1 MTTSAPE
8 MLAHD
13 VILGR
18 IRDGGTAPALYWKGK
33 VVSYANLWARIEAWD
48 KRLAEDGIGAGD
60 VAALYGDFSPETA
73 AMMLAGIRRHAVIVP
88 LTGDVDA
95 ELAGLLDMAG
105 AGILYRFKADDTA
118 VTEKRTAP
126 PTPQLIVDFR
136 ERGHPGLV
144 VFTSG
149 STGKPKGILQ
159 DVTLVSKKFVTP
171 RKGWRTVLFLL
182 MDHFGGFNTFLST
195 FAYGGMGVCLGGSRS
210 PEVVAEAIA
219 GSRAN
224 LLPTT
229 PTFLNFLIA
238 SRVYAVHDLSS
249 VELITYGTEL
259 MPEATLKQ
267 VSEIFPNATLKQTY
281 GLSELGVLRSESRD
295 SGSLWLKVGGSG
307 FETKVVDGIL
317 WIRSEANMVGY
328 LNAPSPFDGEGWMST
343 GDEVEVKDGYMRF
356 LGRKTEVINTGGK
369 KVYPIEVENVLMSLP
384 NIRNATVEARPH
396 PIMGQVVQAK
406 VSLIEPE
413 DPFALSERLRQLC
426 NERLAKYKV
435 PVRFVVVDAEG
446 HHNARFKKVR
456 ANLSK

>member
-1 MTTSAPE
+1 MTSGSRDIP
-8 MLAHD
+8 AHEI
-13 VILGR
+13 ILSR
-18 IRDGGTAPALYWKGK
+18 IQGGGDAPALFWNGMEM
-33 VVSYANLWARIEAWD
+33 SYADFWRRIEAWD
-48 KRLAEDGIGAGD
+48 ERLAADGINAGD
-60 VAALYGDFSPETA
+60 VAALYGDFSPETS
-73 AMMLAGIRRHAVIVP
+73 AMMLAAIRRRAIIVP

-95 ELAGLLDMAG
+95 ELGGLLDMAG
-105 AGILYRFKADDTA
+105 AAVLYRFSADDQATC
-118 VTEKRTAP
+118 ECRPAP
-126 PTPQLIVDFR
+126 QTPDLIAKFR

-159 DVTLVSKKFVTP
+159 DVAQVSRKFITP

-195 FAYGGMGVCLGGSRS
+195 FAYGGAGVCLGGVRD
-210 PEVVAEAIA
+210 PAVVARAIETA
-219 GSRAN
+219 RAT

-238 SRVYAVHDLSS
+238 SRIYAAHDLSS

-259 MPEATLKQ
+259 MPEATLQQ
-267 VSEIFPNATLKQTY
+267 VSEIFPNAKLKQTY

-295 SGSLWLKVGGSG
+295 NGSLWLKVGGSG

-328 LNAPSPFDGEGWMST
+328 LNAPDPFDAEGWMCT
-343 GDEVEVKDGYMRF
+343 GDEVEIKDGYMRF

-406 VSLIEPE
+406 VSLFDPE
-413 DPFALSERLRQLC
+413 DPFELSERLRQQC

-435 PVRFVVVDAEG
+435 PVRFIVVDAEG
-446 HHNARFKKVR
+446 HHNVRFKKVR
-456 ANLSK
+456 ANLS